1 MNQLGYALDF
11 FPHSKG
17 YRRGSLL
24 IPSLLLVNN
33 AVLVDNETCT
43 MFEGWYR
50 QIDAFDEVIL
60 YHPVLDRLENYQ
72 GSEMDSK
79 QTRPSIF

>member
-1 MNQLGYALDF
+1 
-11 FPHSKG
+11 
-17 YRRGSLL
+17 
-24 IPSLLLVNN
+24 
-33 AVLVDNETCT
+33 

-79 QTRPSIF
+79 QTRPSIFWYLQIFD